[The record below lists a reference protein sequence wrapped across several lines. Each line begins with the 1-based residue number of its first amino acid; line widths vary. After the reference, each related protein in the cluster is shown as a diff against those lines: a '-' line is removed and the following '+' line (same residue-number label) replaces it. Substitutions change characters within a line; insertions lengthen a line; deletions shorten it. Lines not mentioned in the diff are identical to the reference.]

1 MPPVRRVREW
11 EDNIKVDIGE
21 YNVNNMQV
29 NNLTQLESNGGRFLP
44 QILG

>member
-11 EDNIKVDIGE
+11 EDNIKADISE

-29 NNLTQLESNGGRFLP
+29 NNLDSAG
-44 QILG
+44 I